1 MTPAILCYEQKRW
14 FRRGS
19 QRQAGR
25 FGWRSRSYF
34 MICIIMIPKPAY
46 EFKMVLVGDSSVGK
60 SSILTRFVDDE
71 FNDSLLS
78 TIGVDFKFRK
88 IKINGEE
95 VKLQIWDTAGT
106 TYPYSGQETFRS
118 IVSAYYNSA
127 DAIVIVYDVTS
138 YQSFEVIDS
147 GLRASRST
155 G

>member
-1 MTPAILCYEQKRW
+1 
-14 FRRGS
+14 
-19 QRQAGR
+19 
-25 FGWRSRSYF
+25 
-34 MICIIMIPKPAY
+34 MIPKPAY

-106 TYPYSGQETFRS
+106 TRPYSGQETFRS